1 MINIQLTLKHEKKHL
16 SDFFFSIYFN
26 MGFLKLLGRVLII
39 TALVS
44 SAYHHLER
52 PTQSVE
58 EFKANYN
65 TLDQLSNT
73 YLKYDIPLDNVSSFL
88 VRPTGWWAPEFSVFS
103 KP

>member
-1 MINIQLTLKHEKKHL
+1 MINIQLTLNHEKQTL

-44 SAYHHLER
+44 SAYHHLKR
-52 PTQSVE
+52 PNHTVE

-65 TLDQLSNT
+65 TLDQLSKT
-73 YLKYDIPLDNVSSFL
+73 YLQYDIPLDNVRL
-88 VRPTGWWAPEFSVFS
+88 DLIRQIG
-103 KP
+103 